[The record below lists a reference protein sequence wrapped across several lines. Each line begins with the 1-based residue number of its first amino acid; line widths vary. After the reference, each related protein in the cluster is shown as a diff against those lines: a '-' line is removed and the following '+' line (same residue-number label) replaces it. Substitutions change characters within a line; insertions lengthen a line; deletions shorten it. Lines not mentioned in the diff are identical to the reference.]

1 MKHSLEER
9 VDEMID
15 LIDDDGVSKKEFVHS
30 WGRANKSEVGWINK
44 SEADLFAGFE
54 AFASVDKTNGFDPL
68 KAQFRRAEIYKLAL
82 KRVVDLYNHE
92 GYVNLSLKNIPY
104 YEIDIDYIVN
114 DAKME
119 IDNGK

>member
-1 MKHSLEER
+1 MR
-9 VDEMID
+9 GYIDEFRIT
-15 LIDDDGVSKKEFVHS
+15 KQ
-30 WGRANKSEVGWINK
+30 N

-54 AFASVDKTNGFDPL
+54 VVDKTNGFDPL

-82 KRVVDLYNHE
+82 KRVVDFYNYE

-104 YEIDIDYIVN
+104 DELDIDYLIN
-114 DAKME
+114 DAKMD

>member
-1 MKHSLEER
+1 MMDFTDHDHSIPNIHGVPATIGIQNR
-9 VDEMID
+9 NWAWID
-15 LIDDDGVSKKEFVHS
+15 KP
-30 WGRANKSEVGWINK
+30 
-44 SEADLFAGFE
+44 EADHSSLFAE
-54 AFASVDKTNGFDPL
+54 LEDVDKTNGLDPL